1 MDTELFRELS
11 VFNGSLTPEQV
22 KDKLQHAA
30 WEKWRDAGKKG
41 TIEAATGVGKSKIA
55 VKAMMNLFNG
65 HANPE
70 SNYVAYI
77 VVPTETLRDIE
88 WPAEIKKWW
97 PRAPMD
103 KIKIICHVSMDEVR
117 ENRPIKLAIFDEI
130 HHITERNITFF
141 ENNIVEEVMGLSATV
156 PTTSFPGS
164 FDKAEAIKRLAPV
177 IFRVSINEAKAL
189 KLVAEFE
196 IILLKFA
203 LDTANLSVSYKGK
216 DGKTIQTT
224 EAARYLQM
232 TKGLAR
238 SIYSKKSSAAWRFSQ
253 MQQRSDFVRNFPTKT
268 KVAKNVLKEL
278 LSEGKRTLVFAG
290 SIEQAGELC
299 GDQVYHSKS
308 GKEGKTQLK
317 RFCNKEI
324 DYLGAVMALN
334 EGKNIPDVDQAF
346 LVQISSQARDLIQRI
361 GRTIRWRDGIIA
373 KIIVLVAK
381 DTVDEKW
388 WKTASKGIDKKL
400 ITEYIIKPEV

>member
-1 MDTELFRELS
+1 MDHITRGLLDKS
-11 VFNGSLTPEQV
+11 VALGDTPEQI
-22 KDKLQHAA
+22 KNQLQELAYS
-30 WEKWRDAGKKG
+30 KWAFEGGRG
-41 TIEAATGVGKSKIA
+41 TLEMATGVGKSRIA
-55 VKAMMNLFNG
+55 IIVAQAAFKS
-65 HANPE
+65 NPN
-70 SNYVAYI
+70 SLVYVC
-77 VVPTETLRDIE
+77 VPTETLRDTE
-88 WPAEIKKWW
+88 WPAEFTKWW
-97 PRAPMD
+97 KDWPKD
-103 KIKIICHVSMDEVR
+103 KIKFVCHVSMDEVR
-117 ENRPIKLAIFDEI
+117 ENREIDFCVFDEI

-141 ENNIVEEVMGLSATV
+141 ENNVVRSVMGLSATV
-156 PTTSFPGS
+156 PTHVFEGS
-164 FDKAEAIKRLAPV
+164 FDKPAAIKRIAPV
-177 IFRVSINEAKAL
+177 VFSVSINEAKAL

-196 IILLKFA
+196 IILLKFK

-216 DGKTIQTT
+216 DGKIIQTT

-268 KVAKNVLKEL
+268 KVAKDVLKEL
-278 LSEGKRTLVFAG
+278 LSENKRTLVFAG
-290 SIEQAGELC
+290 SIDQAIELC

-317 RFCNKEI
+317 RFSNKEI

-373 KIIVLVAK
+373 KIIVLVAEA
-381 DTVDEKW
+381 TVDEKW
-388 WKTASKGIDKKL
+388 WRTASKGIDKKL
-400 ITEYIIKPEV
+400 IKEYRIKPTV